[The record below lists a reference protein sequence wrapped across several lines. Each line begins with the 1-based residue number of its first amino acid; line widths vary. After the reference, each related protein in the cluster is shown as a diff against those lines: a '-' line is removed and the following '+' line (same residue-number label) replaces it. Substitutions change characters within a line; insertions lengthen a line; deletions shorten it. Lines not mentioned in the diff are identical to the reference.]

1 MTHMSA
7 ERSRDPLLRAWLL
20 VVVGLCS
27 ACSDSP
33 AGPTPSGLVTE
44 LPRSLSLVEENLLRA
59 SNAFAFQLARELVP
73 VEADENLFFS
83 PLSVSMVLGMLL
95 NGADGDTFDQIRS
108 VLGFGGL
115 TQEQINQGYADLTA
129 LLVGLDPGVTIEI
142 ANSVWP
148 KAGFPVLA
156 DFSERIRS
164 SFGAESAALDFADPN
179 SLDRINGWADEATHG
194 LIEKIFDELPGN
206 VVMVLLNA
214 IYFEAGWST
223 RFDPGRTATAPFFRT
238 DGSIVTSDLMLLER
252 IELPVLW
259 EEEATLVE
267 LPYGGEAFA
276 MTVVLPGEG
285 TALTDVVAGLS
296 AQSWNSWTENLA
308 QGKVIVRLPRFEL
321 GWEAELN
328 DPLRALGIADAF
340 EPGLADFTRLTPGGG
355 VWLDLVKQKAFVSV
369 DEEGTRAAAV
379 TGAVLTDSAPVP
391 IRMDRPFLFVLRER
405 LTGAILFMG
414 VVNDPTS
421 GA

>member
-1 MTHMSA
+1 
-7 ERSRDPLLRAWLL
+7 
-20 VVVGLCS
+20 
-27 ACSDSP
+27 
-33 AGPTPSGLVTE
+33 
-44 LPRSLSLVEENLLRA
+44 
-59 SNAFAFQLARELVP
+59 
-73 VEADENLFFS
+73 
-83 PLSVSMVLGMLL
+83 MVLGMLL

-238 DGSIVTSDLMLLER
+238 DGSIVTSDLMLLEQ